1 MPRLEKYNAIL
12 NYFYFVT
19 VRPHISLDPGPVY
32 AVEGSNVTLP
42 NCHVTGHPQ
51 PVVTWTKSFGQF
63 PHKRMQ
69 LNNGV
74 LKLLDARKADSDNY
88 LCTATSFLGTVVKR
102 TVLVVAEVR
111 KGMLGRVLRN
121 FM

>member
-1 MPRLEKYNAIL
+1 
-12 NYFYFVT
+12 
-19 VRPHISLDPGPVY
+19 
-32 AVEGSNVTLP
+32 
-42 NCHVTGHPQ
+42 VTGHPQ

-88 LCTATSFLGTVVKR
+88 LCTATNFLGTVVKR